1 MNEQNP
7 QSIHHE
13 VLDEVRE
20 EQQEKVGRAVCFWI
34 AVLLASVI
42 TSWYYVQNPQESGEV
57 QRMRLFF
64 KDNARPVMEFIRLPP
79 EKLAAAA
86 KKHQH
91 PFYMSYV
98 KASVNER
105 EKIKALIHISVDYS
119 PNQYW
124 FNIFFLWTIV
134 FTTVWFIALITQ
146 GVIIQ
151 IRRNPNLT

>member
-7 QSIHHE
+7 QSTHQK

-20 EQQEKVGRAVCFWI
+20 EQRETAGRAICFWI
-34 AVLLASVI
+34 ALLLASVF
-42 TSWYYVQNPQESGEV
+42 TSWYYLQNPQESEEV

-64 KDNARPVMEFIRLPP
+64 KNNAREVMEFIRLPP
-79 EKLAAAA
+79 EKLQAAA
-86 KKHQH
+86 KKHRH

-105 EKIKALIHISVDYS
+105 EKIKALIHVSVDYS

-124 FNIFFLWTIV
+124 FNLFFLWAIA
-134 FTTVWFIALITQ
+134 FTAIWFIALITQ
-146 GVIIQ
+146 GVILQ
-151 IRRNPNLT
+151 IRRNPKLT